1 MDYRIVYYVQI
12 NIISIVVL
20 LMILFRGIRF
30 NRESSIQTKNLRVL
44 VISASFLCVSDM
56 LAAVFRGRTF
66 DGAALCVETVNM
78 IYLALGVYI
87 SYKWMIYVLYELGEI
102 KNKRQFLYI
111 AYTVPFAL
119 FMILLLLNPLT
130 GLLFEIT
137 PENTYVRGPVIAVHV
152 AVCFMY
158 LIIAEI
164 KVITAIRREDSRL
177 RKSEL
182 KPLLY
187 FAVPALLGGI
197 IQSVCYGITLFQ
209 IGIAVAILLLYET
222 RQNSVIHTDAL
233 TKMNNRRSLD
243 EYIEGMT
250 KNGEGCTMTFIMIDI
265 NKFKM
270 INDNC
275 GHLAGDEVLKAVA
288 GVLKR
293 SCGVI
298 KSRLFV
304 CRYGGDEF
312 LIAGSNLDINDVKTV
327 KDTVV
332 KNVKTL
338 SDEVEIG
345 FDFSASI
352 GDATGT
358 CRSYDE
364 AISLISIADSR
375 MYENKKSRDKHN
387 D

>member
-1 MDYRIVYYVQI
+1 MDYRIIYYVQI
-12 NIISIVVL
+12 NLICIAVL
-20 LMILFRGIRF
+20 LLILFRGIRY
-30 NRESSIQTKNLRVL
+30 NREASVQTKIIRCIVL
-44 VISASFLCVSDM
+44 AACVLCVSDVAAAWVRGADFAGADICVH
-56 LAAVFRGRTF
+56 LA
-66 DGAALCVETVNM
+66 NM
-78 IYLALGVYI
+78 IYLLSGVI
-87 SYKWMIYVLYELGEI
+87 IAFEWIIYVLYETGHM
-102 KNKRQFLYI
+102 KKRWDRVHVLC
-111 AYTVPFAL
+111 AVPLIL
-119 FMILLLLNPLT
+119 FMVLLVSNPFT
-130 GLLFEIT
+130 GLLFTVTED
-137 PENTYVRGPVIAVHV
+137 NLYQRGPAVAVHSILCFFYLLVGTAVTV
-152 AVCFMY
+152 AA
-158 LIIAEI
+158 L
-164 KVITAIRREDSRL
+164 RREESRL
-177 RKSEL
+177 RRAEL

-187 FAVPALLGGI
+187 FAVPAITGGL
-197 IQSVCYGITLFQ
+197 IQVFCYGITIFQ
-209 IGIAVAILLLYET
+209 AGVTVAVLLLFET
-222 RQNSVIHTDAL
+222 KQKSVIHTDSL
-233 TKMNNRRSLD
+233 TKMNNRRALE